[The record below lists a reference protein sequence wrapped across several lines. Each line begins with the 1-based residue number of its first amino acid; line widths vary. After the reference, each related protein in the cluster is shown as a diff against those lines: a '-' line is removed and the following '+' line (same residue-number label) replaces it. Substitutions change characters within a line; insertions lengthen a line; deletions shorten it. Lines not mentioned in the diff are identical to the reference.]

1 MADKMRDIVLQV
13 AESGTIIECPF
24 RMHSE
29 KYFEFYETARY
40 LNDLGKLPPMDWESQ
55 EILET
60 DLGDYE
66 TDLDGNILYL
76 DVPYEL
82 GEDVTDMLLSRS
94 KSYREAAKAYVELE
108 NKFPGHND
116 FNLVTAAKK
125 FNNVSPKKLRGLINY
140 LVEKGVILPK
150 YKFDPVM
157 KEAEYRGKDVD
168 LNKPKRG
175 GSKKFYVYTKNPKS
189 GNVIKVEFGAKGG
202 GQNLSVKLKD
212 PKARKAFAD
221 RHNCDQKKDKTKAGY
236 WSCRLPRYAKQLGLS
251 GSGQWW

>member
-1 MADKMRDIVLQV
+1 MTDNMQDIVSRV
-13 AESGTIIECPF
+13 AETGSIMECPF
-24 RMHSE
+24 RMHSK

-40 LNDLGKLPPMDWESQ
+40 LRDQGLLPELDWESQ
-55 EILET
+55 EVLET
-60 DLGDYE
+60 NLGDYE

-76 DVPYEL
+76 DVPYEVT
-82 GEDVTDMLLSRS
+82 EAVTDMILSRHPLY
-94 KSYREAAKAYVELE
+94 KQAVKTYLKLHAER
-108 NKFPGHND
+108 PGHDD
-116 FNLVTAAKK
+116 FNLATAARQY
-125 FNNVSPKKLRGLINY
+125 NGVSAKKLRGLINY
-140 LVEKGVILPK
+140 LVDKEVLLPK
-150 YKFDPVM
+150 YRFVPSVT
-157 KEAEYRGKDVD
+157 EAEYRGKDVD

-175 GSKKFYVYTKNPKS
+175 GSKKFYVYTKNPKT
-189 GNVIKVEFGAKGG
+189 GNVVKVEFGAKSG